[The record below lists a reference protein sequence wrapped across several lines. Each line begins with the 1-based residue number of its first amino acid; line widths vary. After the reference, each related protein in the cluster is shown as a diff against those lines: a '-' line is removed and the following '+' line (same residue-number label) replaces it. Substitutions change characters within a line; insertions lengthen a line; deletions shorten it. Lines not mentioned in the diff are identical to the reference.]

1 MSQYTPRHLAFI
13 MSLACSLVAVSEP
26 VLILSTPQ
34 SRHAFY
40 RNETPVLMVQIEN
53 HGEVGLP
60 VGTLRLEAGGVL
72 SMEKSTGE
80 VSPGATAGFSFD
92 LPLLQLSAGSYTFT
106 ARYET
111 PSANATAEA
120 VITTVHRPNP
130 DHLMVWL
137 WGGGGSQWYLDHGF
151 TTWTGPGW
159 GSAYTGDEWGRAL
172 DQGLLAGADVG
183 ISPNGGL
190 RDVDPKQIADPDATN
205 LAVRPHETGGVAN
218 PFHPEVAR
226 IQDDANRKL
235 MEFVQHFPQVK
246 TAFFNTEIVDGLEV
260 NRNTAGKRLVEETF
274 GADAVPAADPIWVAP
289 GVIAD
294 TDPAYLQSKFKYQ
307 QGNGLSLANA
317 RTAEMVRRYRP
328 DILTITDPY
337 REAGYLNLF
346 SGVGAASTW
355 TYTNPDPKLMLYIET
370 LRAACWGSEAI
381 PLHTITLLN
390 YPGQLAPTDEWM
402 LTGPARTTVCTWIN
416 LSRAPKAIGYYYS
429 SECNPESGDSVKVPL
444 ATSEK
449 IRELS
454 DTVFKPYGPFLT
466 QADIAP
472 RRIAVLSSM
481 AAAVHG
487 KSPSL
492 LGGYSNYQVYHFYT
506 LLAMNHWNADV
517 LLDETVE
524 RYGLDGYDVLVLPKC
539 DVLTESVYKAVQ
551 AFQRRGGLVIADQY
565 LGPESPGALRFDFD
579 FTYRNKVSA
588 NAIAKNIDFANWN
601 DQLKPGTAE
610 VQQVTGVTALD
621 DQRIMEDYAAQL
633 KQALAGKLSDFAECD
648 TPRVLTNML
657 EKDGAKYLVLV
668 NDNRTYGERVG
679 EKYKAELDKLLP
691 ISTTVTLN
699 TWPHETLA
707 AFDMLNRRALNAEKG
722 SDGRWHFPVNLD
734 ERGGTIIALYPRAPE
749 RLRIV
754 TPPTLAA
761 GIDNASLVFIEDG
774 DGVPLA
780 GLQPI
785 RIDITTA
792 DGASSA
798 YSGYYCARNG
808 VLRLPLVPG
817 LNESG
822 QDWNIVANDL
832 TAGLKGELGVH
843 VSNAQPPQSSLQ

>member
-1 MSQYTPRHLAFI
+1 MPHFSRRHLAFA
-13 MSLACSLVAVSEP
+13 MSFACSLAAFAEP
-26 VLILSTPQ
+26 VLTLSTPLG
-34 SRHAFY
+34 RHAFY
-40 RNETPVLMVQIEN
+40 RDETPLVTAQIEN
-53 HGEVGLP
+53 RGDASLP

-72 SMEKSTGE
+72 TMEKSTDE
-80 VSPGATAGFSFD
+80 MQPGATEGKSFD
-92 LPLLQLSAGSYTFT
+92 LPLLQLSAGSYTIT

-111 PSANATAEA
+111 PLGNATAEV

-159 GSAYTGDEWGRAL
+159 GSAYTGDEWLRAL
-172 DQGLLAGADVG
+172 DQGLLVGADVG

-190 RDVDPKQIADPDATN
+190 RDVNPKEIADPDATN
-205 LAVRPHETGGVAN
+205 LAVRPHESGGVAN

-226 IQDDANRKL
+226 VQNEANRKL

-260 NRNTAGKRLVEETF
+260 NRNAAGKRLMEETF
-274 GADAVPAADPIWVAP
+274 GVEALPAGDPIWVAP
-289 GVIAD
+289 GVIFD

-317 RTAEMVRRYRP
+317 RTAEMVRRYRA

-370 LRAACWGSEAI
+370 LRAACRGSEAI

-390 YPGQLAPTDEWM
+390 YPGQLAPTEEWM
-402 LTGPARTTVCTWIN
+402 LSGPARTTVCTWIN

-444 ATSEK
+444 ATSDK

-454 DTVFKPYGPFLT
+454 DTVFKPYGPFLS
-466 QADIAP
+466 QAEIAP

-492 LGGYSNYQVYHFYT
+492 LGSYSNYQIYHFYT

-551 AFQRRGGLVIADQY
+551 AFQQRGGLVIADQY
-565 LGPESPGALRFDFD
+565 LGPELPGALRFDFD
-579 FTYRNKVSA
+579 FTYRMKVSA
-588 NAIAKNIDFANWN
+588 NAIAKNVDFANWN

-633 KQALAGKLSDFAECD
+633 KQGLAGKVSDFAACD
-648 TPRVLTNML
+648 TPRVLINLL
-657 EKDGAKYLVLV
+657 EKDGVKYLVLI
-668 NDNRTYGERVG
+668 NDNRTYGDRVG

-699 TWPHETLA
+699 EWSHESLA
-707 AFDMLNRRALNAEKG
+707 AYDMLNRRTLTAEKG
-722 SDGRWHFPVNLD
+722 SDGRWHFPVELD
-734 ERGGTIIALYPRAPE
+734 ELGGTIIALYPKAPE
-749 RLRIV
+749 QVRIV
-754 TPPTLAA
+754 APPAFTA
-761 GIDNASLVFIEDG
+761 GTDNSITIFIEDI
-774 DGVPLA
+774 DRVPLA
-780 GLQPI
+780 GLQPL

-792 DGASSA
+792 EGTPSA

-808 VLRLPLVPG
+808 VLQLPLIPG
-817 LNESG
+817 RNESG
-822 QDWNIVANDL
+822 QDWKIVAYDL

-843 VSNAQPPQSSLQ
+843 VSDAHPQSLSN